1 VCNVYI
7 KPNQIFH
14 RILEFE
20 KKMLKSKLQDL
31 EIWIIELKLTFKE
44 PFFLKEFLSG
54 TKGSLHKEEL
64 AHLVLKLQTESLPY

>member
-1 VCNVYI
+1 
-7 KPNQIFH
+7 
-14 RILEFE
+14 
-20 KKMLKSKLQDL
+20 MLKSKLQDL